1 MQLRGRVVEGRVQA
15 HRGDVVDGV
24 RVANRLLLQLEA
36 RVGVAVLQEHTIVD
50 CVLLSGVQRLH
61 LVDVQAAVEK
71 TRLRVHTV
79 VVGRLQ

>member
-36 RVGVAVLQEHTIVD
+36 KVGVAALLEHTKS
-50 CVLLSGVQRLH
+50 LF
-61 LVDVQAAVEK
+61 
-71 TRLRVHTV
+71 
-79 VVGRLQ
+79 